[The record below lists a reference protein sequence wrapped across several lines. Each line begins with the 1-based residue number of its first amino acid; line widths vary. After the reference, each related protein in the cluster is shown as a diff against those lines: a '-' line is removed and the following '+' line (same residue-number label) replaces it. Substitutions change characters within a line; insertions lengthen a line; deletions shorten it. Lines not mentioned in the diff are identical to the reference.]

1 MRGVLV
7 LLLMAALA
15 ACSRSDSIGD
25 RRGGGE
31 GDGFVLKAETALPPG
46 QSGFFSVTGQALGM
60 ATGDPADYGA
70 HVDDQRLMYWNFN
83 AKPGILGTRPGTP
96 VTPKAG
102 VEIYRDGYG
111 VPIIYAENVR
121 DVWYGVGYAVA
132 EDRLFLMDAVRRMGA
147 GTFAELTGCG
157 GVPADIQQRTL
168 TYTDAEYQS
177 FFDALSKDAQ
187 DAVLGYVDG
196 ANAWRETVML
206 DPTLLPAE
214 YALLTTFPA
223 EFTVKDVLAA
233 GVFITRFVAAEGGNE
248 FLNIRM
254 LKELEAEY
262 GSRDAAYD
270 AFLDMTWLEDPKAAV
285 SVPREAGLFSN
296 QPEPAAGRDA
306 VFRQMADW
314 ALTLPETLWK
324 GSGTGADPRPFPCEL
339 PMAPPPLP
347 GGLGAGREVK
357 HAQPP
362 SRRERGSEGL
372 AGRDALTRAP
382 LDKLG
387 TRRPLPEGEAQAK
400 ARAARQAVRQVT
412 QALHD
417 LRAHLHGGSMA
428 YALAPSRTRDG
439 GTLMVSGP
447 QLGYSYPLLL
457 VEFEIH
463 AGDYHARGS
472 SVPILP
478 SVGIG
483 YTEHAAW
490 GLTTG
495 YSKTID
501 SFIETICSTAQQGA
515 GECQADQYFHNG
527 QWKDMD
533 CRTETIAYRA
543 AQQGVPVGPPELTVD
558 AAVCRTVHGPI
569 VARDD
574 AAGLARSVQYAMF
587 GREIETIEGVGAW
600 AKAKTFA
607 EFKAATAKVT
617 WNENV
622 TVATRDGHIAYFHPG
637 LFLQRHAETD
647 MRLPIPGTGKYDF
660 GAPLPFERTPQV
672 IDPPQGFVGNWNN
685 KPAFGWLDGEGLG
698 STSRP
703 GGPGQRV
710 TSVLDKLATRSDWT
724 FEDLREIDRDH
735 GIRDHRA
742 REYLPLLASFRQSA
756 DAQLSEVHK
765 AALDAVLAW
774 DGIAFG
780 PEQDVE
786 SEDARDGVP
795 QTVFGEIVVGLRDE
809 LFSGLRDNVIDPGI
823 PDPDPNN
830 PDAEAGLTVYGRVAG
845 VGSHVFDQ
853 SVMDNLVLRI
863 LRPESSGLTVRRD
876 YTGGRERDVVILAAL
891 DRALAALATQ
901 FNGGAALTVADLDKC
916 RRIHPRSQIC
926 SLSGVIGPGSDT
938 VPGTSCVT
946 MPYEDRGSWVHRAG
960 WEKPQAVIP

>member
-1 MRGVLV
+1 MGKAPRWMVVVLCV
-7 LLLMAALA
+7 VAG
-15 ACSRSDSIGD
+15 CTRSEAPDD
-25 RRGGGE
+25 R
-31 GDGFVLKAETALPPG
+31 FVLKAETALPPG
-46 QSGFFSVTGQALGM
+46 QSGFFSTEGQARGSVTGN
-60 ATGDPADYGA
+60 PADYGA
-70 HVDDQRLMYWNFN
+70 HVDDQRLMYWNFD
-83 AKPGILGTRPGTP
+83 AKPGALGTKPGTAVSP
-96 VTPKAG
+96 RSG
-102 VEIYRDGYG
+102 VEIYRNAFG
-111 VPIIYAENVR
+111 VPIVYAGNVR
-121 DVWYGVGYAVA
+121 DVWFGVGYAIA

-147 GTFAELTGCG
+147 GTFGELTGCG
-157 GVPADIQQRTL
+157 GVPGDIQQRIL
-168 TYTDAEYQS
+168 TYTDAEYEG
-177 FFDALSKDAQ
+177 FFNALSQDAK

-196 ANAWRETVML
+196 ANAWREKVML
-206 DPTLLPAE
+206 DPRLLPAE
-214 YALLTTFPA
+214 YALLSAFPT

-254 LKELEAEY
+254 IKQLEAEY

-285 SVPREAGLFSN
+285 SVPREVATFSN
-296 QPEPAAGRDA
+296 QPLPPNGRDA

-314 ALTLPETLWK
+314 AVTLPESLWK
-324 GSGTGADPRPFPCEL
+324 GPGTGHAERPFPCTL
-339 PMAPPPLP
+339 PSSPPTLP
-347 GGLGAGREVK
+347 GGMGAGREVRSPK
-357 HAQPP
+357 SLSH
-362 SRRERGSEGL
+362 RERAPRQSRGGEG
-372 AGRDALTRAP
+372 ARVEATRAKA
-382 LDKLG
+382 DKIA
-387 TRRPLPEGEAQAK
+387 AQAK
-400 ARAARQAVRQVT
+400 AAQQAVRKVV
-412 QALHD
+412 QALQD

-463 AGDYHARGS
+463 AGEYHARGS

-483 YTEHAAW
+483 YSEHAAW

-501 SFIETICSTAQQGA
+501 SFIETTCSLTRQAA
-515 GECQADQYFHNG
+515 GECRANQYRHNG

-533 CRTETIAYRA
+533 CREETIFYRA
-543 AQQGVPVGPPELTVD
+543 AQQGLPVGPPELSVSTE
-558 AAVCRTVHGPI
+558 VCRTIHGPI

-574 AAGLARSVQYAMF
+574 FFGMARSVQYAMF

-600 AKAKTFA
+600 AKAKSF
-607 EFKAATAKVT
+607 EDFRAATAKVT

-637 LFLQRHAETD
+637 LFPRRSAFTD
-647 MRLPIPGTGKYDF
+647 MRLPIPGTGEYDF
-660 GAPLPFERTPQV
+660 GPNLSFEETPHA
-672 IDPPQGFVGNWNN
+672 IDPPQGYVGNWNN

-703 GGPGQRV
+703 GGAGQRV
-710 TSVLDKLATRSDWT
+710 TSVLDKLAERSDWT
-724 FEDLREIDRDH
+724 FADLREIDRHH

-742 REYLPLLASFRQSA
+742 REYLPMLAAFRSA
-756 DAQLSEVHK
+756 TNAQLTEVQK
-765 AALDAVLAW
+765 LVLDTVLAW
-774 DGIAFG
+774 DGVAFG

-786 SEDARDGVP
+786 TEDARDGVA
-795 QTVFGEIVVGLRDE
+795 QTLFGAIVVGLRDE
-809 LFSGLRDNVIDPGI
+809 LFAGLRDNVIDPGI

-830 PDAEAGLTVYGRVAG
+830 PDPEAGLTVYGRVAG

-863 LRPESSGLTVRRD
+863 LRPISSGLTVRRD
-876 YTGGRERDVVILAAL
+876 YLNGRLRNTVIMAGLE
-891 DRALAALATQ
+891 RALAALAEY
-901 FNGGAALTVADLDKC
+901 NDGAALSPADLDKC

-960 WEKPQAVIP
+960 WERP